1 MCEIR
6 LCSQSLTFLHCLREK
21 EDLSYSEK
29 CKRTMPRRDVRGLWQ
44 LVPGAASLL
53 EFWPF
58 TLCLLHRMRAQES
71 GSVEEG
77 FSLIAG
83 KTILFIHS
91 GHQHHSPRLQP
102 RVPPRNGALSWSHW
116 AACTGPSTTRAC
128 PLSFVLTSVTSWK
141 PSIRLFTSG
150 VFASA
155 ACFRALHSCLLPE
168 ENARDFYKP
177 CDEVKSFSPSLRGSS
192 LLLHSGERVRLL
204 AAVLWA
210 PHL

>member
-102 RVPPRNGALSWSHW
+102 RVPPMNGALSWSHC
-116 AACTGPSTTRAC
+116 AACLHWPFHHQSLPSALRSDVCHFLKAIHL
-128 PLSFVLTSVTSWK
+128 PFHVW
-141 PSIRLFTSG
+141 RLCIS
-150 VFASA
+150 
-155 ACFRALHSCLLPE
+155 RMLP
-168 ENARDFYKP
+168 R
-177 CDEVKSFSPSLRGSS
+177 SP
-192 LLLHSGERVRLL
+192 
-204 AAVLWA
+204 
-210 PHL
+210 